1 MTPKTRFEPVIILLP
16 CSVRSCQS
24 HLNQTQAFFN
34 AYRNIKNVL
43 AGLDKQDM
51 FKDPELQGDLDDG
64 RSILV
69 SATPKRKMHAAGAK
83 GIRVVRP

>member
-1 MTPKTRFEPVIILLP
+1 
-16 CSVRSCQS
+16 
-24 HLNQTQAFFN
+24 
-34 AYRNIKNVL
+34 
-43 AGLDKQDM
+43 M

-69 SATPKRKMHAAGAK
+69 SATLKRKMHAAGAK